1 MSRWKTM
8 YAHGHLVILY
18 IDHAFPGQIQLFK
31 DCGCRHSI
39 VGKVL
44 AEEAGGLQFDS
55 QHPRKS

>member
-1 MSRWKTM
+1 M